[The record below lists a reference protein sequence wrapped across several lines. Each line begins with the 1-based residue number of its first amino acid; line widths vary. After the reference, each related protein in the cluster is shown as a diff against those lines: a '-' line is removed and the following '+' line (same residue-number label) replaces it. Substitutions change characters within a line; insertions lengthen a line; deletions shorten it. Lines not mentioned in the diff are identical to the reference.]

1 MECKKRATTRRER
14 ANGEKERAN
23 ECKLKDESVCLL
35 NDVMVSDRETE
46 VKSEELTTADGL
58 LFVGVC
64 RLCVSSGV
72 VLLGERGNLYF
83 CNKVITNA
91 LPQGA

>member
-1 MECKKRATTRRER
+1 MF
-14 ANGEKERAN
+14 
-23 ECKLKDESVCLL
+23 V
-35 NDVMVSDRETE
+35 NDVMVRDKRGLES
-46 VKSEELTTADGL
+46 KELTTADGL
-58 LFVGVC
+58 LYVGVC

>member
-1 MECKKRATTRRER
+1 MKVCV
-14 ANGEKERAN
+14 
-23 ECKLKDESVCLL
+23 CKLWS
-35 NDVMVSDRETE
+35 ETE
-46 VKSEELTTADGL
+46 GGWGVKRYLLPMVL

-64 RLCVSSGV
+64 RLCVSCGV
-72 VLLGERGNLYF
+72 LLLGERGNLYF